1 MSTQPRSNNNLK
13 LATFAVAFA
22 AALGGSAA
30 ATASELQ
37 TIEKIERY
45 CSVSWRNAG
54 IAQQDWTDCTQQ
66 ALTELLERISRL
78 QLHEAIENSDS
89 DARRELNRSVWRM
102 AQRWRRSTRWYS
114 LDEARTVSAFSTR
127 DDNADA
133 WEEVISASKKCLSQ
147 RQQEILSLTR
157 DGYKVAEI
165 ADRLSISPARVSDE
179 KYKAIA
185 KLRNTLG
192 VA

>member
-1 MSTQPRSNNNLK
+1 MSNESRTHKNLK

-22 AALGGSAA
+22 AAMGGSAA

-45 CSVSWRNAG
+45 CTASWRNAG
-54 IAQQDWTDCTQQ
+54 ISQQDWSDCTQQ
-66 ALTELLERISRL
+66 ALTELLERIPRL
-78 QLHEAIENSDS
+78 QFHEAIRDSDS

-102 AQRWRRSTRWYS
+102 TQRWRRSTRHLS
-114 LDEARTVSAFSTR
+114 LDDTRIAASSTS
-127 DDNADA
+127 DDHEDA
-133 WEEVISASKKCLSQ
+133 WEQVMSASRKCLSE
-147 RQQEILSLTR
+147 RQQVILSLTR
-157 DGYKVAEI
+157 EGYKVGEI
-165 ADRLSISPARVSDE
+165 AQRLSLTPARVSDE

-185 KLRNTLG
+185 KLKDTLG